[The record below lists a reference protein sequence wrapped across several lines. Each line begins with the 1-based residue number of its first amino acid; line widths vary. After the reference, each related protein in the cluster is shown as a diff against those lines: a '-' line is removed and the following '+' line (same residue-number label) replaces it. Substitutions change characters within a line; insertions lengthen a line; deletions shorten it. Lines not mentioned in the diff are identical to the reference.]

1 MILIATLKE
10 NKKIIISEKLKDEN
24 RYEKLEKL
32 L

>member
-10 NKKIIISEKLKDEN
+10 NKKIIISEKFKDEN